1 MVTINMAVTVDTVEE
16 LMEALKNAGPN
27 VASFYGEVRGL
38 NRSDAACAIR
48 DVASKPTQPETAED
62 TPPAEPTPVYE
73 MTDVRAALAKL
84 REVVGSDG
92 MRAVMSKHGSEK
104 LADIDPSTYPA
115 LMADVEAALKDNAC

>member
-16 LMEALKNAGPN
+16 LLEALKNAGPN

-38 NRSDAACAIR
+38 NRSEPAHSI
-48 DVASKPTQPETAED
+48 PTETTQPDPTED